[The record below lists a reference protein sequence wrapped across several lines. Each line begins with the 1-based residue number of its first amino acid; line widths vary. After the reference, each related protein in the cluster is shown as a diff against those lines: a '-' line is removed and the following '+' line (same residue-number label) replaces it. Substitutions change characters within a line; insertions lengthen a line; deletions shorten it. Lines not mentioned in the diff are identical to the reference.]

1 MGERTDI
8 LKQIKEYNALWRE
21 TTAIY
26 EEWAKA
32 RGFSYYELLVILSI
46 DEMKEVC
53 TQREICRQW
62 FLPKQTV
69 NSILQNF
76 LKKEWINFVQMET
89 DKRNKLIIMTEEGRK
104 QIEKISR
111 DLQEHECRVWEK
123 LGEETGKVLLK
134 GTSLY
139 NKFFREE
146 NSDESL

>member
-1 MGERTDI
+1 MGKRTDI

-46 DEMKEVC
+46 DEMKEGC

-111 DLQEHECRVWEK
+111 DLQEHEYRVWEK

-134 GTSLY
+134 GTALY